1 MTNREMFLLA
11 TSILFAS
18 TTAGLVL
25 QGTLH
30 KGPHHKPG
38 FERHWSGKDKRGPR
52 PDFFALIDAD
62 KNGFITKEEM
72 TAHHTAKLN
81 DMFATADTDKDGRLT
96 REEMKNGRDLMR
108 AKFKERFKADR
119 AAADKPAE

>member
-30 KGPHHKPG
+30 KGPHHRPG
-38 FERHWSGKDKRGPR
+38 FDRPWDGDKRGPR
-52 PDFFALIDAD
+52 PDFFAMIDAD
-62 KNGFITKEEM
+62 KDGFITRDEM
-72 TAHHTAKLN
+72 TAHHAAKLA

-96 REEMKNGRDLMR
+96 RDEMKKGRELMR
-108 AKFKERFKADR
+108 EKMKARFKAERD
-119 AAADKPAE
+119 AAEAK